1 MAKKE
6 TQKKLTPMD
15 IHEVEFKKRGL
26 SGYDRHDVD
35 QFLDQ
40 IVDDYGDALDQT
52 VDLKNEILQLKQQQ
66 SEMQQQINSLNK
78 QVVDYQKVQ
87 QTAQEKITQA
97 QVKAQQIIDEAT
109 QNANDQ
115 IAQAK
120 VDTDYQK
127 QQLQTIKADY
137 ERVKEEAAGYRSYIQ
152 KLLQQAIDN
161 LNDEQ
166 WQKALDKYFG
176 TERFY
181 PQDGGEPLTLTSAE
195 EDVDEDEED
204 DGEVDNDSLNE
215 VNFGQD
221 IDNDEP
227 RPMTGDSSNNITIDV
242 HDDDPGANSFVFP
255 DNYKNHN

>member
-1 MAKKE
+1 LANKE

-15 IHEVEFKKRGL
+15 IHDVEFKKRGL
-26 SGYDRHDVD
+26 SGYDRHAVD

-40 IVDDYGDALDQT
+40 IVDDYGDTLDQT
-52 VDLKNEILQLKQQQ
+52 VDLKNEILQLKQNQ
-66 SEMQQQINSLNK
+66 SEAQQQIDSLNK
-78 QVVDYQKVQ
+78 QVADYQRVQ
-87 QTAQEKITQA
+87 RAAQETIAQA
-97 QVKAQQIIDEAT
+97 QVRARQIIDEAT

-120 VDTDYQK
+120 VDIDYQK

-137 ERVKEEAAGYRSYIQ
+137 ERVKEEAASYRSYIQ

-181 PQDGGEPLTLTSAE
+181 PQDGGEPLTLTSAD
-195 EDVDEDEED
+195 EDVDDED
-204 DGEVDNDSLNE
+204 DEVDNDNPDE
-215 VNFGQD
+215 VNFGED

-227 RPMTGDSSNNITIDV
+227 HPMEGDSSNNTTIDV
-242 HDDDPGANSFVFP
+242 HDNDLGANSFIFP
-255 DNYKNHN
+255 DDYKNHN